1 MNYMRGLIDLKDK
14 RQLHYESACQK
25 DTKEGDKR
33 KLRSGVQRAR
43 SLLAKFIICA
53 YKGSQIPEFMVSL
66 GQSKFRSR
74 YDGNGD
80 FRARSQSLLSV
91 LTKAGRPLNTLA
103 MLKKC
108 ICFFL

>member
-1 MNYMRGLIDLKDK
+1 MRGLIDLKDK

-74 YDGNGD
+74 HGGNGN
-80 FRARSQSLLSV
+80 FRIRSHPASLLCM
-91 LTKAGRPLNTLA
+91 LIKAGRS
-103 MLKKC
+103 LKS
-108 ICFFL
+108 FARF